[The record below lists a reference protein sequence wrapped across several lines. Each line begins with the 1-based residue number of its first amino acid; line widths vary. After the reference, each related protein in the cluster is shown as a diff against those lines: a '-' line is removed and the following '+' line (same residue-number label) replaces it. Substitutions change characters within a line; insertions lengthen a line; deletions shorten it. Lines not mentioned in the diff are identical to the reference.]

1 MKIAKLKTSKTR
13 ATIKALRG
21 SREGTPMNHPIPIPI
36 PRVIMG
42 MSQFINIYLTF
53 NSCCWPSNGI
63 LPYLVINWPAG
74 WLWFPLF
81 IYFFFWQG
89 GVYVMLRAIG
99 PGKIAHTRHLLNHMF
114 YYCYYAVLLVRAC
127 IVAQK
132 TDVDDGSSLGLYI
145 KLQ

>member
-1 MKIAKLKTSKTR
+1 
-13 ATIKALRG
+13 
-21 SREGTPMNHPIPIPI
+21 
-36 PRVIMG
+36 
-42 MSQFINIYLTF
+42 
-53 NSCCWPSNGI
+53 
-63 LPYLVINWPAG
+63 
-74 WLWFPLF
+74 
-81 IYFFFWQG
+81 
-89 GVYVMLRAIG
+89 MLRAIG